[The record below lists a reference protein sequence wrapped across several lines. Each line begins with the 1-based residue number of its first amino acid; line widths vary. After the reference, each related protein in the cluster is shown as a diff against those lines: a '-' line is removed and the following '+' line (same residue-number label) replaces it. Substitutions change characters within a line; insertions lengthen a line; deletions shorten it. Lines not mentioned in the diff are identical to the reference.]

1 MRRILVCTVALCALL
16 ALLPVAEA
24 AARADR
30 KKAIWGPVTVNNV
43 SQFPIY
49 RNLGAKIYEIGL
61 AWESVAPN
69 RPADPTDPNDPAYQW
84 PLELDQAVREAA
96 RSHMRVSISLSTAP
110 GWANGGN
117 PGGLGFA
124 PIDPNDFAAFAQAAA
139 KRYPTV
145 HLWQVWPEASR
156 EEIFKPLVPEQRDHP
171 LTPAMQEAPHKYAA
185 MLDASY
191 AALKAVSR
199 SNLVIGGGTFTT
211 GDISA
216 LNWIKNLRLPDGRP
230 PRMDLYGHNP
240 FTART
245 PNFKNPPLGH
255 GFADFSDL
263 RRLAGWVDRYLG
275 RGGRNR
281 HLKFFLAEFTA
292 PTDHANFEFNFHVTR
307 RVQAKWTTAA
317 YRLADSWSRI
327 YALGW
332 FSLYDDAPR
341 PDGLQVNRGLLTYTG
356 ARKPAYF
363 AYRNG

>member
-1 MRRILVCTVALCALL
+1 MARILASTLLACALL
-16 ALLPVAEA
+16 ALWPVGEA
-24 AARADR
+24 AARPDR
-30 KKAIWGPVTVNNV
+30 KKAIWGPVTVNGV

-171 LTPAMQEAPHKYAA
+171 LTPEMQEAPHKYAA